1 MESSSVKDKLEDK
14 DCPSNG
20 SLTAE
25 DLNNHF
31 LTYQDKS
38 QKSLDEAL
46 FKTENRKANSEKRH
60 KEQRRHKDHNENQEK
75 CPQENYDSQ
84 RVLKKKI
91 VIQEDKMD
99 NSVVSNEKTND
110 ESNRKSGDGD
120 ILLGGKN
127 SEDTDRK
134 SRSDSKEKMK
144 SNSDRG
150 RLGPGKESNRK
161 SNASKESLK
170 ESKES
175 FSFESSDKYSKT
187 LKLANVK
194 DDRSSG
200 IPKSSEAQNRKRK
213 KTGEEKHATLK
224 FKHES
229 ENKGHSKHK
238 NKKAKIKHE
247 DGESEGDPKE
257 PSMSFESCL
266 NYDENVLKRKERSGV
281 KKPPPKN
288 MTAVKEATKDP
299 GMKAFKSPVM
309 PCVTSEK
316 QVCLTMTLKV

>member
-1 MESSSVKDKLEDK
+1 MLESLSVTDKLEDK

-25 DLNNHF
+25 DLNSNF

-46 FKTENRKANSEKRH
+46 FKTGNRKANSEKQH
-60 KEQRRHKDHNENQEK
+60 EEQRRHKDHNENQEK
-75 CPQENYDSQ
+75 CPQENYNDSQ
-84 RVLKKKI
+84 HVLKKKI

-99 NSVVSNEKTND
+99 NSFVSNEKTND
-110 ESNRKSGDGD
+110 QSNRKSGDGD
-120 ILLGGKN
+120 ILLGGENK
-127 SEDTDRK
+127 EDTDRK

-144 SNSDRG
+144 SNSDRR

-170 ESKES
+170 ESKDS

-229 ENKGHSKHK
+229 ENKGHSK

-247 DGESEGDPKE
+247 KKEGDGHPKE

-281 KKPPPKN
+281 KKPPKKN
-288 MTAVKEATKDP
+288 RTAVKEATKDP